1 MCTKKIEHTF
11 DRKEVCIMIIEKDLG
26 GYFKYVVI
34 GDDVLVDPLWMDEY
48 KRKRVVCWHSR
59 ACAIAILSYV
69 AVILGITIHV
79 LFCFKS

>member
-34 GDDVLVDPLWMDEY
+34 GDDVLVDPVYLSEYMD
-48 KRKRVVCWHSR
+48 
-59 ACAIAILSYV
+59 
-69 AVILGITIHV
+69 TIEG
-79 LFCFKS
+79 LTWTGL